1 MYQFTDFHS
10 WLLKYFSL
18 PHVHEVLVH
27 MIACVCTYV
36 CMYIHMY
43 VRMCVLCV
51 LCVLVWVH
59 VLYYLYTYA
68 YVLLGVGAYVRTY
81 VYV

>member
-1 MYQFTDFHS
+1 
-10 WLLKYFSL
+10 
-18 PHVHEVLVH
+18 
-27 MIACVCTYV
+27 MIACVQYV
-36 CMYIHMY
+36 CVYVHTY
-43 VRMCVLCV
+43 VRMCV

-59 VLYYLYTYA
+59 VLYYLYHT

>member
-10 WLLKYFSL
+10 WLLKCFSL

-27 MIACVCTYV
+27 MIACVCMCVCTYICTYV
-36 CMYIHMY
+36 CI
-43 VRMCVLCV
+43 VCIGVGPCVILFI
-51 LCVLVWVH
+51 
-59 VLYYLYTYA
+59 YA
-68 YVLLGVGAYVRTY
+68 YVLLGVGAYVRMY